1 MLASG
6 SGHSGGPWQ
15 DSVHIR
21 GRTRKPDSAP
31 EKFGS
36 VVSRFHKK
44 KAKTVFQ
51 NDGFWVE
58 STLNNIQR

>member
-44 KAKTVFQ
+44 KKPRQ
-51 NDGFWVE
+51 SSKMMDSG
-58 STLNNIQR
+58 